1 MANICILHNFVQSME
16 RLTLRGSEN
25 KQHFYI
31 KFQYKR
37 ITRNLRL
44 RRPQWILSGAH
55 AKPNDVDTTSE
66 RKTLPYI
73 EDIYGLCK
81 LLSGLQ
87 VRLWPY

>member
-1 MANICILHNFVQSME
+1 MANICILYNSVQSVE

-25 KQHFYI
+25 NNI
-31 KFQYKR
+31 KG
-37 ITRNLRL
+37 LREIL
-44 RRPQWILSGAH
+44 GFADLNKLSGAH
-55 AKPNDVDTTSE
+55 AKPNSVDTRSE

-73 EDIYGLCK
+73 EDIYELCK